1 MKIKKVKKGDRLN
14 KTNLNN
20 FLNQSESKTI
30 ELIKY
35 DELTNEYEI
44 RICGKISN
52 MKYSKGFED
61 TMFDFMKEV
70 KDFMKE
76 TKGFMKETKSF
87 MKEQREWNN
96 KVDKRLDNIESEIKD
111 IKECPTIKRELK
123 SSK

>member
-76 TKGFMKETKSF
+76 TKSF

-96 KVDKRLDNIESEIKD
+96 KVNKRLDNIESEIKD

>member
-1 MKIKKVKKGDRLN
+1 MNIKKVKKGDRLN

-20 FLNQSESKTI
+20 FLNQSDSKTI

-76 TKGFMKETKSF
+76 
-87 MKEQREWNN
+87 QREWNN

>member
-76 TKGFMKETKSF
+76 
-87 MKEQREWNN
+87 QREWNN

>member
-52 MKYSKGFED
+52 MKYSKNFEEKVLE
-61 TMFDFMKEV
+61 FMSNIKKDV
-70 KDFMKE
+70 KNINSRLDNI
-76 TKGFMKETKSF
+76 
-87 MKEQREWNN
+87 EQRLDVIE
-96 KVDKRLDNIESEIKD
+96 KRLDNIEN
-111 IKECPTIKRELK
+111 CPTIKSELK
-123 SSK
+123 NNK